1 MKRFLIKILSRI
13 FVLAIFIFIISFQNK
28 NKIEIIDK
36 YFDIKINDFESFI
49 AHRNHVNLVL
59 GSSISEKIQSHEIGE
74 NWTSFTSGQQNIYE
88 SFIFLKEYLKKVK
101 VDTVVVEISPF
112 SFPKSYNMN
121 RENAKP
127 YLNGNFFIIDNDS
140 ITSIYI
146 KGQIQKLKDK
156 FFPKISNYMND
167 TKEDRLRENFKKK
180 IPVDFKKLININTN
194 QVEGLPSIHPYVVGN
209 HKQYFY
215 NVKSP
220 PNMLYF
226 ELFNS
231 LISNNEITAIYF
243 IPPKSAYYLQG
254 CNENG
259 FDKIWEQIIS
269 GLNEKEIN
277 LLNFEKIN
285 LNSNNNMFS
294 DESHL
299 TDQGGLIITK
309 AINNYIE
316 SLKTIY

>member
-1 MKRFLIKILSRI
+1 MKRFLKKILSKI

-28 NKIEIIDK
+28 SKIELINK
-36 YFDIKINDFESFI
+36 NFYVKINNFESFS
-49 AHRNHVNLVL
+49 AHRNHVNIVL

-74 NWTSFTSGQQNIYE
+74 NWISFTSYRQNIYE

-112 SFPKSYNMN
+112 SFPKSYIID
-121 RENAKP
+121 RENNKP
-127 YLNGNFFIIDNDS
+127 LLNGNFFIIDNDS
-140 ITSIYI
+140 ITSIYL
-146 KGQIQKLKDK
+146 KSQMQKLKDN

-167 TKEDRLRENFKKK
+167 SKEDRLRKNFKKN
-180 IPVDFKKLININTN
+180 IPVDFKRLINVNTN
-194 QVEGLPSIHPYVVGN
+194 TVEGLPSIHPYVVDN

-231 LISNNEITAIYF
+231 LVNNNDITVIYF

-254 CNENG
+254 CKEDG
-259 FDKIWEQIIS
+259 FDKIWEQIIY
-269 GLNEKEIN
+269 GLKEKEIN
-277 LLNFEKIN
+277 LLNFEKVD

-294 DESHL
+294 DECHL
-299 TDQGGLIITK
+299 TDQGGLIVTK